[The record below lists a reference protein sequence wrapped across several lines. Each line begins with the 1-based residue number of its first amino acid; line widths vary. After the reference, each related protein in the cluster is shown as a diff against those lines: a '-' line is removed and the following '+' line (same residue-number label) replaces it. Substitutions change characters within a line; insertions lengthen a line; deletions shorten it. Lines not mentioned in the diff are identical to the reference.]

1 MTEQKKNRPHFIIP
15 ATFFRKLKGSLTSN
29 VTETSTTPEI
39 STAPETRLVEPI
51 KVNKTEEAVLKTE
64 DNSKEIVP
72 SPNLSSK
79 KKGTSGLS
87 LKSIRAKKDH
97 KIRQMD
103 VILQPEDLP
112 REPFTEVDFKNQWN
126 KYNQLLDQKGLKI
139 VASIM
144 QSVKPKLDGTTI
156 KLEFPNESMKLDL
169 EREQHGLME
178 FMRRNLKNHDLTLHI
193 SVNEEIATKH
203 AYTDEE
209 KLIKLIDKNPALK
222 LLKDTFNL
230 EI

>member
-1 MTEQKKNRPHFIIP
+1 MTEQKKNKPHFIIP
-15 ATFFRKLKGSLTSN
+15 ATFFRKLKGSPTIGINEAQNFL
-29 VTETSTTPEI
+29 PEKI
-39 STAPETRLVEPI
+39 S
-51 KVNKTEEAVLKTE
+51 KTEEVLVNTE
-64 DNSKEIVP
+64 ENSKEIVP

-97 KIRQMD
+97 KIKQMD
-103 VILQPEDLP
+103 VVLQPEDLP
-112 REPFTEVDFKNQWN
+112 KESFTEDDFKNYWN
-126 KYNQLLDQKGLKI
+126 KYNQLLNQKGLKI

-144 QSVKPKLDGTTI
+144 QSVIPDLVGTTI

-169 EREQHGLME
+169 EIEQHGLME
-178 FMRRNLKNHDLTLHI
+178 FMRRHLKNHDLSLHI
-193 SVNEEIATKH
+193 SVNEEIASKH

-209 KLIKLIDKNPALK
+209 KLIKLMDKNPSLK

>member
-1 MTEQKKNRPHFIIP
+1 LTEQKKNKPHFIIP
-15 ATFFRKLKGSLTSN
+15 ATFFRKLKGSPTIAINEVQN
-29 VTETSTTPEI
+29 VLPEKI
-39 STAPETRLVEPI
+39 SEIKEVLVD
-51 KVNKTEEAVLKTE
+51 TEE
-64 DNSKEIVP
+64 NSKQKVP
-72 SPNLSSK
+72 ALNLSSK

-97 KIRQMD
+97 KIKQMD
-103 VILQPEDLP
+103 VVLQPEDLP
-112 REPFTEVDFKNQWN
+112 KESFTEDNFKNYWN

-144 QSVKPKLDGTTI
+144 QSVMPDLDGTTI
-156 KLEFPNESMKLDL
+156 KLEFPNESMKIDL

-178 FMRRNLKNHDLTLHI
+178 YMRRHLKNHDLTLHI
-193 SVNEEIATKH
+193 SVNEEIANKH

-209 KLIKLIDKNPALK
+209 KLIKLMDKNPSLK
-222 LLKDTFNL
+222 LLKETFNL

>member
-1 MTEQKKNRPHFIIP
+1 MTEQKKNRPRFIIP
-15 ATFFRKLKGSLTSN
+15 ATFFRKLKGSQ
-29 VTETSTTPEI
+29 TTTNSEI
-39 STAPETRLVEPI
+39 TNIEVK
-51 KVNKTEEAVLKTE
+51 KVNITE
-64 DNSKEIVP
+64 DVLVNPQEKSKQIV
-72 SPNLSSK
+72 STPNLSIK

-97 KIRQMD
+97 IIKQMD
-103 VILQPEDLP
+103 VVLQPEDLP
-112 REPFTEVDFKNQWN
+112 REPFTEVDFKKFWN

-144 QSVKPKLDGTTI
+144 QSVKPELDGTII

-178 FMRRNLKNHDLTLHI
+178 FMRRNLKNYKLALHI
-193 SVNEEIATKH
+193 TVNEQISAKQ
-203 AYTDEE
+203 AFTDEE
-209 KLIKLIDKNPALK
+209 KLVKLIDKNPSLK

>member
-1 MTEQKKNRPHFIIP
+1 MTEQKKNRPDFIIP
-15 ATFFRKLKGSLTSN
+15 ATFFRKLKGSPKIATNEVQNIL
-29 VTETSTTPEI
+29 PEKI
-39 STAPETRLVEPI
+39 IE
-51 KVNKTEEAVLKTE
+51 TEEVLINTE
-64 DNSKEIVP
+64 ENSKQKVP
-72 SPNLSSK
+72 ALNLSVM

-97 KIRQMD
+97 KIKQMD
-103 VILQPEDLP
+103 VVLQPEDLP
-112 REPFTEVDFKNQWN
+112 KASFTEDDFKNYWD

-144 QSVKPKLDGTTI
+144 QSVMPVLDGTTI

-178 FMRRNLKNHDLTLHI
+178 FMRRHLKNHDLTLHI
-193 SVNEEIATKH
+193 TVNEEIASKH

-209 KLIKLIDKNPALK
+209 KLIKLIDKNPSLK

>member
-1 MTEQKKNRPHFIIP
+1 MTEQKKNRPRFIIP
-15 ATFFRKLKGSLTSN
+15 ATFFRKLKVGPTTTVPQVKN
-29 VTETSTTPEI
+29 VESKKI
-39 STAPETRLVEPI
+39 IQS
-51 KVNKTEEAVLKTE
+51 E
-64 DNSKEIVP
+64 DNSVNTEENSKHTIP
-72 SPNLSSK
+72 SPNSSLK

-97 KIRQMD
+97 KIKQMD
-103 VILQPEDLP
+103 VVLLPEDLP
-112 REPFTEVDFKNQWN
+112 REPFTEVDFKNNWN
-126 KYNQLLDQKGLKI
+126 KYNQLLDKKGLKI

-144 QSVKPKLDGTTI
+144 QSVIPELDGTTI
-156 KLEFPNESMKLDL
+156 NLEFPNESMKLDL

-178 FMRRNLKNHDLTLHI
+178 FMRRSLKNHDLTLNI
-193 SVNEEIATKH
+193 SVNEEISTKH

-209 KLIKLIDKNPALK
+209 KLIKLMDKNPSLK

>member
-1 MTEQKKNRPHFIIP
+1 MTEQKKNKPHFIIP
-15 ATFFRKLKGSLTSN
+15 ATFFRKLKGSPTIAINEVQN
-29 VTETSTTPEI
+29 VLPEKI
-39 STAPETRLVEPI
+39 SEIKEVLVD
-51 KVNKTEEAVLKTE
+51 TEE
-64 DNSKEIVP
+64 NSKQKVP
-72 SPNLSSK
+72 ALNLSSK

-97 KIRQMD
+97 KIKQMD
-103 VILQPEDLP
+103 VVLQPEDLP
-112 REPFTEVDFKNQWN
+112 KESFTEDNFKNYWN

-144 QSVKPKLDGTTI
+144 QSVMPDLDGTTI
-156 KLEFPNESMKLDL
+156 KLEFPNESMKIDL

-178 FMRRNLKNHDLTLHI
+178 YMRRHLKNHDLTLHI
-193 SVNEEIATKH
+193 SVNEEIANKH

-209 KLIKLIDKNPALK
+209 KLIKLMDKNPSLK
-222 LLKDTFNL
+222 LLKETFNL

>member
-193 SVNEEIATKH
+193 SVNEEIAAKH

-209 KLIKLIDKNPALK
+209 KLIKLIDKNPSLK